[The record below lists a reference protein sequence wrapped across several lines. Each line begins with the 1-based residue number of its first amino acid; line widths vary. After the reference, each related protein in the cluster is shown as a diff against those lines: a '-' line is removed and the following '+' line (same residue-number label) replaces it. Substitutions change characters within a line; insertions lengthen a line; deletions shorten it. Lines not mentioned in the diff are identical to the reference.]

1 MDQKNLNRGNPVK
14 SRRRIIYSI
23 LIIIVVIFIIPFI
36 FKGES
41 RAMLQGPSLSE
52 FEYTEVYFDNGDL
65 HLAGM
70 LILPEGEGPFP
81 VAIII
86 HGSGTSAR
94 DSKWY
99 LSIAKHLQANGIAVL
114 LPDKRGSE
122 KSEGDWQGASFDD
135 LAEDT
140 ISAIEFIKSQEQL
153 SYSYIGLIGM
163 SQGGWIAPLAATKS
177 DDVSFV
183 ISMSGTA
190 VTTDEQL
197 LYEEINNIT
206 DMGTYRFIAKMIAPL
221 TTKYI
226 QGKDFWLPIAGFD
239 PLPYW
244 EQVEVPCFA
253 ALGENDKNVPVE
265 ESVSRFEAL
274 KKELLIKVYPDGG
287 HGITNPE
294 TGEVQAEFLNDL
306 VEFIQNTK

>member
-1 MDQKNLNRGNPVK
+1 MY
-14 SRRRIIYSI
+14 II
-23 LIIIVVIFIIPFI
+23 LIIIVVILLIPVI
-36 FKGES
+36 SKGES
-41 RAMLQGPSLSE
+41 RDLLQGPSLSE

-70 LILPEGEGPFP
+70 LILPDREGPFS

-99 LSIAKHLQANGIAVL
+99 LSIAKHLQANDIAVL

-122 KSEGDWQGASFDD
+122 KSEGDWRSASFDD

-140 ISAIEFIKSQEQL
+140 ISAIEFIKSQDQFR
-153 SYSYIGLIGM
+153 YSSIGLIGM
-163 SQGGWIAPLAATKS
+163 SQGGWIAPLVATKS
-177 DDVSFV
+177 EDVSFV
-183 ISMSGTA
+183 VSMSGAA

-197 LYEEINNIT
+197 LYEETNNIAE
-206 DMGTYRFIAKMIAPL
+206 MGTYRFIAKMIAPL
-221 TTKYI
+221 TTKFV
-226 QGKDFWLPIAGFD
+226 QRTDFWQNIAGFD

-244 EQVEVPCFA
+244 EQVTVPSFA

-265 ESVSRFEAL
+265 ESVNRFEAL
-274 KKELLIKVYPDGG
+274 EKELLIKVYPDGG
-287 HGITNPE
+287 HGITDPN
-294 TGEVQAEFLNDL
+294 TGYVQVEFLKVL
-306 VEFIQNTK
+306 VEFISSNTQ